1 MLTHLKPKIR
11 FDCKIC
17 YLGDLYFSF
26 RLRICRLS
34 SCSCSFLVSALKS
47 NPSHLREL
55 DLSGNNKLKDDGVD
69 YLCDFLGSP
78 DCRLEILKS
87 VNIFLFHF
95 LSLNHCI
102 YLPLL
107 FCFCVAV
114 F

>member
-34 SCSCSFLVSALKS
+34 SYSCSFLVSALKS
-47 NPSHLREL
+47 NPSYLREL
-55 DLSGNNKLKDDGVD
+55 DLSGNNKLKDDGVN
-69 YLCDFLGSP
+69 YLCYFLGSP